1 MKPPLHATK
10 MPEKTMAVVATAA
23 LVVAAVSHQLQ
34 KISIKSVVKVIKA
47 KVITSNMMLPN

>member
-1 MKPPLHATK
+1 V
-10 MPEKTMAVVATAA
+10 AVVATAA
-23 LVVAAVSHQLQ
+23 LVLAAVSHQLQ